1 MRELMSQAMAPTGSP
16 DWWFHQLRAKFT
28 AVLSSD
34 RTREGRWTTR
44 DTRLQ
49 SLWSYYRGDP
59 PMPQVAEEFRE
70 TFREIMREARANYA
84 GMAVTALADRISVS
98 GVATLAD
105 DDADGD
111 DTVGRIM
118 ENSTFAAEFK
128 DMLSLVFA
136 MSEAYLLVLPPA
148 PGSASLPII
157 RAADPRICVGIE
169 NPQVPHQLRGLLLMH
184 RDELTGDEA
193 ADLYL
198 PGVRYRIPF
207 IDGRWM
213 IDDPVAMHGI
223 EAFGGIPAV
232 RFDNRDR
239 AGEFEPHLD
248 LLDRINGT
256 TLKRLVL
263 TEYQAFR
270 QRAVKGDLNGDDE
283 DYEGEGG
290 EQVDLNEIFK
300 ADPGA
305 LWFVPAGVDFWESNQ
320 ADLTPI
326 ISAKRDDV
334 KEFAAVTGTPLHLIT
349 PDAANGSAEGAS
361 LMRETLTHKIA
372 DRKARLLPRLKL
384 VFALALTVAGKP
396 QSPDGMRVMWGSGEQ
411 FTLAEAADAAAKL
424 RDLVADQQLL
434 MWLFGMSPAEVKAND
449 KALTRQQLTRAV
461 ATAQAPSAITGRQA
475 TT

>member
-223 EAFGGIPAV
+223 EAFGAH
-232 RFDNRDR
+232 DR
-239 AGEFEPHLD
+239 GDEPH
-248 LLDRINGT
+248 RCPT
-256 TLKRLVL
+256 SSAARS
-263 TEYQAFR
+263 
-270 QRAVKGDLNGDDE
+270 RASE
-283 DYEGEGG
+283 WE
-290 EQVDLNEIFK
+290 
-300 ADPGA
+300 
-305 LWFVPAGVDFWESNQ
+305 PAGASGTVC
-320 ADLTPI
+320 A
-326 ISAKRDDV
+326 SACCDV
-334 KEFAAVTGTPLHLIT
+334 SRPE
-349 PDAANGSAEGAS
+349 
-361 LMRETLTHKIA
+361 
-372 DRKARLLPRLKL
+372 
-384 VFALALTVAGKP
+384 
-396 QSPDGMRVMWGSGEQ
+396 
-411 FTLAEAADAAAKL
+411 EAA
-424 RDLVADQQLL
+424 
-434 MWLFGMSPAEVKAND
+434 
-449 KALTRQQLTRAV
+449 
-461 ATAQAPSAITGRQA
+461 ATADCGRNEPPAPGPAKE
-475 TT
+475 